1 MTTRILC
8 ILPLAKA
15 SLPWQFMT
23 VIGGNGQCRFKMFLI
38 VAQSLG
44 NRPNVYIAQ
53 NRFRGKRRLTWLW
66 QFDALWVGLDFYT
79 TSYAGMRFDSLLFWL
94 CELLREAHL
103 PEPTLVFAT
112 GLGLSVLW
120 LHRPVPCS
128 VLTRQNACQRILWA
142 ALRPLGA
149 DRATLDATRVFPMVG
164 FAILVERD
172 ALARAVWY
180 GKRGALHRRYREGQE
195 DHLDALGFVI
205 NAIILANKQYM
216 SSAW

>member
-1 MTTRILC
+1 M
-8 ILPLAKA
+8 
-15 SLPWQFMT
+15 
-23 VIGGNGQCRFKMFLI
+23 
-38 VAQSLG
+38 
-44 NRPNVYIAQ
+44 
-53 NRFRGKRRLTWLW
+53 
-66 QFDALWVGLDFYT
+66 
-79 TSYAGMRFDSLLFWL
+79 
-94 CELLREAHL
+94 